1 MRRREKKSSRRR
13 RTRAVDGGALLFV
26 YGTLRAASGH
36 PMHRRLRA
44 KAEFIGAGSFRG
56 RLYDLGTFPGAV
68 ASLSN
73 TERVHGEIY
82 RLREPE
88 RAFRMLDAYEDTAFR
103 RAEVTIRG
111 ADGTARRCW
120 IYLYGRSLKRFPRI
134 SSGDFIRRHG

>member
-1 MRRREKKSSRRR
+1 MSRREKKSSRRR
-13 RTRAVDGGALLFV
+13 RQRAVDGGTLLFV

-44 KAEFIGAGSFRG
+44 EAEFVGEGTFRG

-68 ASLSN
+68 PSPSN
-73 TERVHGEIY
+73 AERVSGEIY

-103 RAEVTIRG
+103 RAEAIIRHEDG
-111 ADGTARRCW
+111 AASRCW

-134 SSGDFIRRHG
+134 ASGDFIRRHG